1 MGQCLITRK
10 GTISKNYVYLDGNKY
25 TIQKGSF
32 PGVSA
37 NALPLDGYINLTASA
52 SNSGANSN
60 WASATKALNKNGVEL
75 INGNAYASHNGGTTL
90 VGMVCSAKLTIKGYV
105 SFITAYGFSASALAS
120 ANVSDVTVNY
130 WLKKAS

>member
-10 GTISKNYVYLDGNKY
+10 GAISKNYVYLDGNKY

-52 SNSGANSN
+52 SNSGSNSN
-60 WASATKALNKNGVEL
+60 WASATKALNKNNVEL

-90 VGMVCSAKLTIKGYV
+90 VGMVCSAKVTIKGYI
-105 SFITAYGFSASALAS
+105 SFISAYGFNASALAS

-130 WLKKAS
+130 WLQKVS